1 MYTLQSSHG
10 KIHIAFMSTQA
21 LIVVC
26 SKRVPGATTKAK
38 KVTSPPNEGSKE
50 ATNDYQGLIH
60 KTRNAPER
68 RGPELRLWYRSMD
81 PISHHV
87 YLISSYN
94 PRYTNASTR
103 YDDLTWEV
111 YQRLQLAPSSKGL
124 PHRQD
129 KIAKDQW
136 RGARVSWDG
145 GGEGG
150 PGKCDSAQDSLLE
163 LHLESRKAMNS
174 FKEYIRENCKKKKT
188 AGDLLESEN

>member
-1 MYTLQSSHG
+1 MYSSG
-10 KIHIAFMSTQA
+10 FSLVSIIGF
-21 LIVVC
+21 
-26 SKRVPGATTKAK
+26 
-38 KVTSPPNEGSKE
+38 
-50 ATNDYQGLIH
+50 D
-60 KTRNAPER
+60 
-68 RGPELRLWYRSMD
+68 LRW
-81 PISHHV
+81 
-87 YLISSYN
+87 
-94 PRYTNASTR
+94 T
-103 YDDLTWEV
+103 
-111 YQRLQLAPSSKGL
+111 G
-124 PHRQD
+124 QD